1 MSKKY
6 LKLIGIQIGDMES
19 EIKVE
24 RNFPDTE
31 AGAADLNAAKKEAE
45 EKGYVCLTTRLDVP
59 NL

>member
-1 MSKKY
+1 MY

-24 RNFPDTE
+24 KTFSDTE
-31 AGAADLNAAKKEAE
+31 DGAADLNVAKKDAE

-59 NL
+59 KL